1 MPVVQDESRSAI
13 VDKCAGRDATRRYRI
28 TEIDPLTMSGYM
40 LRLVSALRVES
51 LDDTYGQLQEVMTAP
66 ADLPDASVNALFKL
80 LGGCDPAALHAL
92 ITDLLRYVEVARD
105 PRHPDAWMPLDV
117 KQDMREMATLGKVL
131 SALVSLN
138 FRS

>member
-1 MPVVQDESRSAI
+1 MNMQDETRIAV
-13 VDKCAGRDATRRYRI
+13 VDKCPGRDAVRRYRI
-28 TEIDPLTMSGYM
+28 TEIDPLAMSAYM

-51 LDDTYGQLQEVMTAP
+51 LDDTYAQLQEVLTAP
-66 ADLPDASVNALFKL
+66 DGLPDTSVNALFKL
-80 LGGCDPAALHAL
+80 LGGCDPVALHAL

-105 PRHPDAWMPLDV
+105 PRHPDAWMPLEV
-117 KQDMREMATLGKVL
+117 KQDMREMGTLGKVL